1 MSGHGGA
8 RPGAGR
14 PKGSGSTATA
24 LDRHKLGE
32 MIRQEAPALIQN
44 LLDIAMHSEDDLL
57 RYRVS
62 IALID
67 RAYGRPPLAPSE
79 EGNTLEDLVASLKSR
94 KTRLIE

>member
-32 MIRQEAPALIQN
+32 MIRAEAPTLIQN